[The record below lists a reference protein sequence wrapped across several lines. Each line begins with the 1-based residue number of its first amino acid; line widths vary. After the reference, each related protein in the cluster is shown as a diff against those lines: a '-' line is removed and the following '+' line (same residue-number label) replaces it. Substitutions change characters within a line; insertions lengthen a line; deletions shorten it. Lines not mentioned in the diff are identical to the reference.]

1 MPLEAMT
8 GFGTARKESP
18 NGDISVDVKSLNN
31 KYLDISIKTH
41 QYSNELESLV
51 KNNIKQLFD
60 RGSFEVRIDINI
72 ESLSEYAINHSLLK
86 KFLTT
91 VNTAGIN
98 LTELSLNDIARV
110 PGILD
115 TKTNNSKLIKA
126 LKPVLKN
133 ALADLHVARIKEGK
147 KIAKIFTS
155 KLRTMHNIL
164 KKFEMFQ
171 SKAINYRKRVLRT
184 KHSNLGLEL
193 TLEQFNQELDN
204 LNIKHDFAEE
214 IERIT
219 FHLDSLTKILSEKSS
234 QGKKID
240 FLLQEL
246 FREANTLLVKV
257 DKPEL
262 KNHAIDFKL
271 IVEGL
276 REQSQNLQ

>member
-8 GFGTARKESP
+8 GFGAARRESP
-18 NGDISVDVKSLNN
+18 KGEVSVDVKSLNN

-41 QYSNELESLV
+41 QYSNELEFLV
-51 KNNIKQLFD
+51 KNSIKQLFI
-60 RGSFEVRIDINI
+60 RGSFEVRIDINF
-72 ESLSEYAINHSLLK
+72 ENLSEYEINHSLLK
-86 KFLTT
+86 KFLMTA
-91 VNTAGIN
+91 NNAGIS
-98 LTELSLNDIARV
+98 LKELSLNDIARV

-115 TKTNNSKLIKA
+115 TKTNNSKLITA
-126 LKPVLKN
+126 LRPVLKS
-133 ALADLHVARIKEGK
+133 ALADLQTARKKEGV

-155 KLRTMHNIL
+155 KLDKMQSML
-164 KKFEMFQ
+164 KKFEAFQ
-171 SKAINYRKRVLRT
+171 SKAISYRKRVLKT

-193 TLEQFNQELDN
+193 SPEQFNQELDA

-219 FHLDSLTKILSEKSS
+219 FHLDSLTKILGEKPA

>member
-18 NGDISVDVKSLNN
+18 SGAISVDVKSLNN

-147 KIAKIFTS
+147 KIAKIFSS
-155 KLRTMHNIL
+155 KLRTLHNIL

-204 LNIKHDFAEE
+204 LNIKHDFSEE
-214 IERIT
+214 IERIA
-219 FHLDSLTKILSEKSS
+219 FHLDSLTKILSDKSS

>member
-8 GFGTARKESP
+8 GFGAARRESP
-18 NGDISVDVKSLNN
+18 KGEVSVDVKSLNN
-31 KYLDISIKTH
+31 KYLDISIKTY
-41 QYSNELESLV
+41 QYSNELEFLV
-51 KNNIKQLFD
+51 KNSIKKLFI
-60 RGSFEVRIDINI
+60 RGSFEVRIDINF
-72 ESLSEYAINHSLLK
+72 ENLSEYEINHSLLK

-91 VNTAGIN
+91 VNNAGIS
-98 LTELSLNDIARV
+98 LKELSLNDIARV

-115 TKTNNSKLIKA
+115 TKTNNSKLITA
-126 LKPVLKN
+126 LRPVLKS
-133 ALADLHVARIKEGK
+133 ALADLQTARKKEGV

-155 KLRTMHNIL
+155 KLNKMQSML
-164 KKFEMFQ
+164 KKFEAFQ
-171 SKAINYRKRVLRT
+171 SKAISYRKRVLKT

-193 TLEQFNQELDN
+193 SPEQFNQELDA

-219 FHLDSLTKILSEKSS
+219 FHLDSLTKILGEKPT

>member
-8 GFGTARKESP
+8 GFGAARRESP
-18 NGDISVDVKSLNN
+18 KGEISVDVKSLNN
-31 KYLDISIKTH
+31 KYLDISIKTY
-41 QYSNELESLV
+41 QYSNELEFLV
-51 KNNIKQLFD
+51 KNSIKKLFI
-60 RGSFEVRIDINI
+60 RGSFEVRIDINF
-72 ESLSEYAINHSLLK
+72 ENLSEYEINHSLLK

-91 VNTAGIN
+91 VNNAGIS
-98 LTELSLNDIARV
+98 LKELSLNDIARV

-115 TKTNNSKLIKA
+115 TKTNNSKLITA
-126 LKPVLKN
+126 LRPVLKS
-133 ALADLHVARIKEGK
+133 ALADLQTARKKEGV

-155 KLRTMHNIL
+155 KLDKMQSML
-164 KKFEMFQ
+164 KKFEAFQ
-171 SKAINYRKRVLRT
+171 SKAISYRKRVLKT
-184 KHSNLGLEL
+184 KHSNLGIEL
-193 TLEQFNQELDN
+193 SPEQFNQELDA

-219 FHLDSLTKILSEKSS
+219 FHLDSLTKILGEKSA

>member
-72 ESLSEYAINHSLLK
+72 ENLSDYAINHSLLK

-91 VNTAGIN
+91 ANTAGIN
-98 LTELSLNDIARV
+98 LKELSLNDIARV

-126 LKPVLKN
+126 LKPVLKH

-147 KIAKIFTS
+147 KITKIFIS
-155 KLRTMHNIL
+155 KLRKMHNIL
-164 KKFEMFQ
+164 KKFELFQ
-171 SKAINYRKRVLRT
+171 SKAINYRKRVLKT

-214 IERIT
+214 IERIS
-219 FHLDSLTKILSEKSS
+219 FHLDSLTNILTDKSS

>member
-18 NGDISVDVKSLNN
+18 SGAISVDVKSLNN

-126 LKPVLKN
+126 LRPVLKN

-147 KIAKIFTS
+147 KIAKIFSS
-155 KLRTMHNIL
+155 KLRTLHNIL

-204 LNIKHDFAEE
+204 LNIKHDFSEE
-214 IERIT
+214 IERIA
-219 FHLDSLTKILSEKSS
+219 FHLDSLTKILSDKSS

>member
-8 GFGTARKESP
+8 GFGAARRESP
-18 NGDISVDVKSLNN
+18 KGEISVDVKSLNN
-31 KYLDISIKTH
+31 KYLDIAIKTH
-41 QYSNELESLV
+41 QYSNELEFLV
-51 KNNIKQLFD
+51 KNSIKKLFI
-60 RGSFEVRIDINI
+60 RGSFEVRIDINF
-72 ESLSEYAINHSLLK
+72 ENLSEYEINHSLLK

-91 VNTAGIN
+91 VNNAGIS
-98 LTELSLNDIARV
+98 LKELSLNDIARV

-115 TKTNNSKLIKA
+115 TKTNNSKLITA
-126 LKPVLKN
+126 LRPVLKS
-133 ALADLHVARIKEGK
+133 ALADLQTARKKEGV

-155 KLRTMHNIL
+155 KLDKMQSML
-164 KKFEMFQ
+164 KKFEAFQ
-171 SKAINYRKRVLRT
+171 SKAISYRKRVLKT
-184 KHSNLGLEL
+184 KHSNLGIEL
-193 TLEQFNQELDN
+193 SPEQFNQELDA

-219 FHLDSLTKILSEKSS
+219 FHLDSLTKILGEKSA

>member
-8 GFGTARKESP
+8 GFGAARRESP
-18 NGDISVDVKSLNN
+18 KGEISVDVKSLNN
-31 KYLDISIKTH
+31 KYLDIAIKTH
-41 QYSNELESLV
+41 QYSNELEFLV
-51 KNNIKQLFD
+51 KNSIKQLFI
-60 RGSFEVRIDINI
+60 RGSFEVRIDINF
-72 ESLSEYAINHSLLK
+72 ENLSEYEINHSLLK
-86 KFLTT
+86 KFLMT
-91 VNTAGIN
+91 VNNAGIS
-98 LTELSLNDIARV
+98 LQELSLNDIARV

-115 TKTNNSKLIKA
+115 TKTNNSKLITA
-126 LKPVLKN
+126 LRPVLKS
-133 ALADLHVARIKEGK
+133 ALADLQSARKKEGA

-155 KLRTMHNIL
+155 KLNKMQSML
-164 KKFEMFQ
+164 KKFETFQ
-171 SKAINYRKRVLRT
+171 SKAKSYRKRVLKT

-193 TLEQFNQELDN
+193 SLEQFNQELDA

-219 FHLDSLTKILSEKSS
+219 FHLDSLTKILEEKSI

-271 IVEGL
+271 IIEGL

>member
-8 GFGTARKESP
+8 GFGAARKESP
-18 NGDISVDVKSLNN
+18 NGDISVDIKSLNN

-41 QYSNELESLV
+41 QYSNELESLI
-51 KNNIKQLFD
+51 KNSIKQLFN
-60 RGSFEVRIDINI
+60 RGSFEVRIDVNI
-72 ESLSEYAINHSLLK
+72 ENLSEYAINHSLLK

-91 VNTAGIN
+91 ANTAGIN
-98 LTELSLNDIARV
+98 LTDLSLNDITRV

-115 TKTNNSKLIKA
+115 TKTNDSKLIKA
-126 LKPVLKN
+126 LKPVLKH

-155 KLRTMHNIL
+155 KLRKMHNIL
-164 KKFEMFQ
+164 KKFELFQ
-171 SKAINYRKRVLRT
+171 SKAINYRRRVLKT

-214 IERIT
+214 IERIS
-219 FHLDSLTKILSEKSS
+219 FHLDSLTKILSDKSS

>member
-41 QYSNELESLV
+41 QFSNELESLV

-72 ESLSEYAINHSLLK
+72 ENLSEYAINHSLLK

-91 VNTAGIN
+91 LNTAGIN

>member
-8 GFGTARKESP
+8 GFGTARRESP
-18 NGDISVDVKSLNN
+18 KGEISVDVKSLNN
-31 KYLDISIKTH
+31 KYLDISIKTY
-41 QYSNELESLV
+41 QYSNELEFLV
-51 KNNIKQLFD
+51 KNSIKKLFI
-60 RGSFEVRIDINI
+60 RGSFEVRIDINF
-72 ESLSEYAINHSLLK
+72 ENLSEYEINHSLLK

-91 VNTAGIN
+91 VNNAGIS
-98 LTELSLNDIARV
+98 LKELSLNDIARV

-115 TKTNNSKLIKA
+115 TKTNNSKLITA
-126 LKPVLKN
+126 LRPVLKS
-133 ALADLHVARIKEGK
+133 ALADLQTARKKEGV

-155 KLRTMHNIL
+155 KLDKMQSML
-164 KKFEMFQ
+164 KKFEAFQ
-171 SKAINYRKRVLRT
+171 SKAISYRKRVLKT

-193 TLEQFNQELDN
+193 SLEQFNQELDA

-219 FHLDSLTKILSEKSS
+219 FHLDSLTKILEEKSA

>member
-41 QYSNELESLV
+41 QFSNELESLV

-72 ESLSEYAINHSLLK
+72 ENLSEYAINHSLLK

-147 KIAKIFTS
+147 KIAMIFSS

>member
-18 NGDISVDVKSLNN
+18 SGDISVDVKSLNN

-51 KNNIKQLFD
+51 KNNIKQLFG

-72 ESLSEYAINHSLLK
+72 ENLSEYTINHSLLK

-133 ALADLHVARIKEGK
+133 ALADLHVARMKEGK
-147 KIAKIFTS
+147 KIAKIFSS

-171 SKAINYRKRVLRT
+171 SKAINYRKRVLRA

-214 IERIT
+214 IERIA
-219 FHLDSLTKILSEKSS
+219 FHLDSLTKILSDKSS

>member
-41 QYSNELESLV
+41 QFSNELESLV

-72 ESLSEYAINHSLLK
+72 ENLSEYAINHSLLK

-115 TKTNNSKLIKA
+115 TKTNNNKLIKA

-204 LNIKHDFAEE
+204 LNIKHDFVEE

>member
-18 NGDISVDVKSLNN
+18 SGDISVDVKSLNN

-51 KNNIKQLFD
+51 KNNIKQLFG

-72 ESLSEYAINHSLLK
+72 ENLSEYAINHSLLK

-133 ALADLHVARIKEGK
+133 ALADLHVARMKEGK
-147 KIAKIFTS
+147 KIAKIFSS

-214 IERIT
+214 IERIA
-219 FHLDSLTKILSEKSS
+219 FHLDSLTTILSDKSS

>member
-31 KYLDISIKTH
+31 KYLDISIKTY

-147 KIAKIFTS
+147 KIAMIFSS
-155 KLRTMHNIL
+155 KLRTLHNIL

-184 KHSNLGLEL
+184 KHSNLGLPL
-193 TLEQFNQELDN
+193 CRSRQ
-204 LNIKHDFAEE
+204 
-214 IERIT
+214 
-219 FHLDSLTKILSEKSS
+219 
-234 QGKKID
+234 
-240 FLLQEL
+240 
-246 FREANTLLVKV
+246 
-257 DKPEL
+257 
-262 KNHAIDFKL
+262 
-271 IVEGL
+271 
-276 REQSQNLQ
+276 

>member
-8 GFGTARKESP
+8 GFGAARKESP

-41 QYSNELESLV
+41 QYSNELESLI
-51 KNNIKQLFD
+51 KNSIKQLFN
-60 RGSFEVRIDINI
+60 RGSFEVRIDVNI
-72 ESLSEYAINHSLLK
+72 ENLSEYAINHSLLK

-91 VNTAGIN
+91 ANTAGIN
-98 LTELSLNDIARV
+98 LTDLSLNDITRV

-126 LKPVLKN
+126 LKPVLKH

-155 KLRTMHNIL
+155 KLRKMHNIL
-164 KKFEMFQ
+164 KKFELFQ
-171 SKAINYRKRVLRT
+171 SKAINYRRRVLKT

-214 IERIT
+214 IERIS
-219 FHLDSLTKILSEKSS
+219 FHLDSLTKILSDKSS

>member
-8 GFGTARKESP
+8 GFGAARRESP
-18 NGDISVDVKSLNN
+18 KGEISVDVKSLNN
-31 KYLDISIKTH
+31 KYLDISIKTY
-41 QYSNELESLV
+41 QYSNELEFLV
-51 KNNIKQLFD
+51 KNSIKKLFI
-60 RGSFEVRIDINI
+60 RGSFEVRIDINF
-72 ESLSEYAINHSLLK
+72 ENLSEYEINHSLLK

-91 VNTAGIN
+91 VNNAGIS
-98 LTELSLNDIARV
+98 LKELSLNDIARV

-115 TKTNNSKLIKA
+115 TKTNNSKLITA
-126 LKPVLKN
+126 LRPVLKS
-133 ALADLHVARIKEGK
+133 ALADLQTARKKEGV

-155 KLRTMHNIL
+155 KLNKMQSML
-164 KKFEMFQ
+164 KKFEAFQ
-171 SKAINYRKRVLRT
+171 SKAISYRKRVLKT

-193 TLEQFNQELDN
+193 SPEQFNQELDA

-219 FHLDSLTKILSEKSS
+219 FHLDSLTKILGEKSA

>member
-41 QYSNELESLV
+41 QYSNELESLI
-51 KNNIKQLFD
+51 KNSIKQLFN
-60 RGSFEVRIDINI
+60 RGSFEVRIDVNI
-72 ESLSEYAINHSLLK
+72 ENLSDYAINHSLLK

-91 VNTAGIN
+91 ANTAGIN

>member
-18 NGDISVDVKSLNN
+18 SGDISVDVKSLNN

-72 ESLSEYAINHSLLK
+72 ENLSEYAINHSLLK
-86 KFLTT
+86 KFLST

-133 ALADLHVARIKEGK
+133 ALADLHVTRIKEGK
-147 KIAKIFTS
+147 KIAKIFSS

-214 IERIT
+214 IERIA
-219 FHLDSLTKILSEKSS
+219 FHLDSLTTILSDKSS

>member
-41 QYSNELESLV
+41 QFSNELESLV

-72 ESLSEYAINHSLLK
+72 ENLSEYAINHSLLK

-164 KKFEMFQ
+164 KKFEIFQ

>member
-72 ESLSEYAINHSLLK
+72 ENLSEYAINHSLLK

>member
-8 GFGTARKESP
+8 GFGAARRESP
-18 NGDISVDVKSLNN
+18 RGDISVDVKSLNN

-51 KNNIKQLFD
+51 KNSIKQFFI
-60 RGSFEVRIDINI
+60 RGSFEVRIDINF
-72 ESLSEYAINHSLLK
+72 EGLSEYSINHALLK
-86 KFLTT
+86 KFLMT
-91 VNTAGIN
+91 VNAAGIN

-126 LKPVLKN
+126 LKPVLN
-133 ALADLHVARIKEGK
+133 SALADLQSARKKEGI

-155 KLRTMHNIL
+155 KLSKMQSIL
-164 KKFEMFQ
+164 KKFENFQ
-171 SKAINYRKRVLRT
+171 SKATSYRKRVLKT
-184 KHSNLGLEL
+184 KHSNLGLDL
-193 TLEQFNQELDN
+193 SMEQFNQELDA

-214 IERIT
+214 IERIA
-219 FHLDSLTKILSEKSS
+219 FHIDSLTKILKEKSS

-262 KNHAIDFKL
+262 KNRAIDFKL

>member
-72 ESLSEYAINHSLLK
+72 ENLSEYAINHSLLK

-133 ALADLHVARIKEGK
+133 ALADLHVARIQEGK

-214 IERIT
+214 IERIS
-219 FHLDSLTKILSEKSS
+219 FHLDSLTKILSDKSS

>member
-41 QYSNELESLV
+41 QFSNELESLV

>member
-41 QYSNELESLV
+41 QFSNELESLV

-72 ESLSEYAINHSLLK
+72 ENLSEYAINHSLLK

-133 ALADLHVARIKEGK
+133 ALADLYVARIKEGK

>member
-8 GFGTARKESP
+8 GFGAARRESP
-18 NGDISVDVKSLNN
+18 KGEISVDVKSLNN

-41 QYSNELESLV
+41 QYSNELEFLV
-51 KNNIKQLFD
+51 KNSIKQLFI
-60 RGSFEVRIDINI
+60 RGSFEVRIDLNF
-72 ESLSEYAINHSLLK
+72 ENLSEYEINHSLLK
-86 KFLTT
+86 KFLMT
-91 VNTAGIN
+91 VNNAGIS
-98 LTELSLNDIARV
+98 LKELSLNDIARV

-115 TKTNNSKLIKA
+115 TKTNNSKLITA
-126 LKPVLKN
+126 LRPVLKS
-133 ALADLHVARIKEGK
+133 ALADLQTARKKEGV

-155 KLRTMHNIL
+155 KLNKMQSML
-164 KKFEMFQ
+164 KKFETFQ
-171 SKAINYRKRVLRT
+171 SKAISYRKRVLKT

-193 TLEQFNQELDN
+193 SLEQFNQELDA

-219 FHLDSLTKILSEKSS
+219 FHLDSLTKILEEKSA

>member
-41 QYSNELESLV
+41 QFSNELESLV

-72 ESLSEYAINHSLLK
+72 ENLSEYTINHSLLK
-86 KFLTT
+86 KLLTT

>member
-8 GFGTARKESP
+8 GFGAARRESP
-18 NGDISVDVKSLNN
+18 KGEVSVDVKSLNN

-41 QYSNELESLV
+41 QYSNELEFLV
-51 KNNIKQLFD
+51 KNSIKQLFI
-60 RGSFEVRIDINI
+60 RGSFEVRIDINF
-72 ESLSEYAINHSLLK
+72 ENLSEYEINHSLLK
-86 KFLTT
+86 KFLMTA
-91 VNTAGIN
+91 NNAGIS
-98 LTELSLNDIARV
+98 LKELSLNDIARV

-115 TKTNNSKLIKA
+115 TKTNNSKLITA
-126 LKPVLKN
+126 LRPVLKS
-133 ALADLHVARIKEGK
+133 ALADLQTARKKEGV

-155 KLRTMHNIL
+155 KLDKMQSML
-164 KKFEMFQ
+164 KKFEAFQ
-171 SKAINYRKRVLRT
+171 SKAISYRKRVLKT

-193 TLEQFNQELDN
+193 SPEQFNQELDA

-219 FHLDSLTKILSEKSS
+219 FHLDSLTKILGEKSA

>member
-72 ESLSEYAINHSLLK
+72 ENLSEYAINHSLLK

-219 FHLDSLTKILSEKSS
+219 FHLDSLTKILSDKSS

>member
-41 QYSNELESLV
+41 QFSNELESLV

-72 ESLSEYAINHSLLK
+72 ENLSEYAINHSLLK

>member
-8 GFGTARKESP
+8 GFGDARRESP
-18 NGDISVDVKSLNN
+18 KGEISVDVKSLNN
-31 KYLDISIKTH
+31 KYLDIAIKTH
-41 QYSNELESLV
+41 QYSNELEFLV
-51 KNNIKQLFD
+51 KNSIKQLFI
-60 RGSFEVRIDINI
+60 RGSFEVRIDINL
-72 ESLSEYAINHSLLK
+72 ENLSEYEINHSLLK

-91 VNTAGIN
+91 VNNAGIS
-98 LTELSLNDIARV
+98 LKELSLNDIARV

-115 TKTNNSKLIKA
+115 TKTNNSKLITA
-126 LKPVLKN
+126 LRPVLKS
-133 ALADLHVARIKEGK
+133 ALADLQTARKKEGV

-155 KLRTMHNIL
+155 KLDKMQSML
-164 KKFEMFQ
+164 KKFEAFQ
-171 SKAINYRKRVLRT
+171 SKAINYRKRVLKT

-193 TLEQFNQELDN
+193 SLEQFNQELDA

-219 FHLDSLTKILSEKSS
+219 FHLNTLTKILEEKSA

>member
-41 QYSNELESLV
+41 QFSNELESLV

-72 ESLSEYAINHSLLK
+72 ENLSEYAINHSLLK

-133 ALADLHVARIKEGK
+133 ALADLHVAIIKEGK

-155 KLRTMHNIL
+155 KLRTMHNSL

>member
-41 QYSNELESLV
+41 QYSNELESLI
-51 KNNIKQLFD
+51 KNSIKQLFN
-60 RGSFEVRIDINI
+60 RGSFEVRIDVNI
-72 ESLSEYAINHSLLK
+72 ENLSDYAINHSLLK

-91 VNTAGIN
+91 ANTAGIN

-126 LKPVLKN
+126 LKPVLKH

-147 KIAKIFTS
+147 KIANIFAS

-171 SKAINYRKRVLRT
+171 SKAINYRKRLLRT
-184 KHSNLGLEL
+184 KHGNLGLEL

-214 IERIT
+214 IERIA
-219 FHLDSLTKILSEKSS
+219 FHLDSLTKILSDKSS

>member
-18 NGDISVDVKSLNN
+18 SGDISVDVKSLNN

-72 ESLSEYAINHSLLK
+72 ENLSEYAINHSLLK

-133 ALADLHVARIKEGK
+133 ALADLHVARMKEGK
-147 KIAKIFTS
+147 KIAKIFSS

-214 IERIT
+214 IERIA
-219 FHLDSLTKILSEKSS
+219 FHLDSLTTILSDKSS

>member
-72 ESLSEYAINHSLLK
+72 ENLSEYAINHSLLK
-86 KFLTT
+86 KFLST

-147 KIAKIFTS
+147 KIANIFAS
-155 KLRTMHNIL
+155 KLRTMHKIL
-164 KKFEMFQ
+164 KKFEIFQ
-171 SKAINYRKRVLRT
+171 SKAINYRKRLLRT

-214 IERIT
+214 IERIA
-219 FHLDSLTKILSEKSS
+219 FHLDSLTKILSDKSS

>member
-18 NGDISVDVKSLNN
+18 SGDISVDVKSLNN

-72 ESLSEYAINHSLLK
+72 ENLSEYAINHSLLK

-133 ALADLHVARIKEGK
+133 ALSDLHVARIKEGK

-171 SKAINYRKRVLRT
+171 SKAINYRKRALRT

>member
-1 MPLEAMT
+1 
-8 GFGTARKESP
+8 
-18 NGDISVDVKSLNN
+18 
-31 KYLDISIKTH
+31 
-41 QYSNELESLV
+41 
-51 KNNIKQLFD
+51 
-60 RGSFEVRIDINI
+60 
-72 ESLSEYAINHSLLK
+72 
-86 KFLTT
+86 
-91 VNTAGIN
+91 
-98 LTELSLNDIARV
+98 
-110 PGILD
+110 
-115 TKTNNSKLIKA
+115 
-126 LKPVLKN
+126 
-133 ALADLHVARIKEGK
+133 
-147 KIAKIFTS
+147 
-155 KLRTMHNIL
+155 MHNIL
-164 KKFEMFQ
+164 KKFQMFQ
-171 SKAINYRKRVLRT
+171 SKAINYRKRLLRT

-214 IERIT
+214 IERIA
-219 FHLDSLTKILSEKSS
+219 FHLDSLTKILSDKSS